1 MKLPRATL
9 AVALGSA
16 ASLAAQAL
24 FSLVMLRWF
33 TPQAVG
39 TFSVVAQ
46 IAFFWMTLALAQ
58 SPLTLLADAHVPARP
73 ALRSALAASLRRM
86 LWLAPAVVAAVA
98 WSRLPSPA
106 WALAWACGL
115 ALLQGGWYLAQPYA
129 LRTRS
134 PQAAALAKAAPP
146 VTALAV
152 ATLAALAWPGAP
164 VAGLLCAALA
174 GYAAGALWLL
184 PPRRAAEGG
193 PGAEAA
199 RGTGGPAAAPAGT
212 QRDGRSMRLRMA
224 HTAVDALT
232 GAGLLIVWQRTH
244 GAADAGYL
252 AVLLRLLGFV
262 PVVVHASWA
271 QVLLAGGSGQ
281 AGSPLRVGL
290 AGAVATLALGTA
302 GAAALAAGL
311 APSWQAALPYV
322 APLALWQA
330 AACVHAA
337 CSHLPFQ
344 QGRATAFSRTA
355 IAVALLQWALLAL
368 PAWWPGAPI
377 AAVAHAWCLGA
388 ASAAALLAWALWMAG
403 LGKGG
408 RQT

>member
-16 ASLAAQAL
+16 ISLAAQAL

-39 TFSVVAQ
+39 TFSVVSQ

-58 SPLTLLADAHVPARP
+58 SPLTLLADAHVPARQ

-86 LWLAPAVVAAVA
+86 AWLAPVVVAAVA
-98 WSRLPSPA
+98 WSRLPSSA
-106 WALAWACGL
+106 WAIVWACGL

-134 PQAAALAKAAPP
+134 PHVAALAKAAPP

-152 ATLAALAWPGAP
+152 ATVAAFAWPEQPLG
-164 VAGLLCAALA
+164 GLLCAALA

-184 PPRRAAEGG
+184 PPRRTANADSDAPSGT
-193 PGAEAA
+193 A
-199 RGTGGPAAAPAGT
+199 RPSGAPART
-212 QRDGRSMRLRMA
+212 QRDDRSTRLRLA

-252 AVLLRLLGFV
+252 ALLLRLLGFV

-281 AGSPLRVGL
+281 PGSPLRVGL
-290 AGAVATLALGTA
+290 AGAMATFALGAACALALQ
-302 GAAALAAGL
+302 AGL
-311 APSWQAALPYV
+311 APSWQAAMPYV

-355 IAVALLQWALLAL
+355 IAVALLQWAALAL
-368 PAWWPGAPI
+368 PVWWPGAPLP
-377 AAVAHAWCLGA
+377 AVAHAWCLGT
-388 ASAAALLAWALWMAG
+388 ASAVALLAWALWMAG
-403 LGKGG
+403 LGKRG

>member
-16 ASLAAQAL
+16 ISLAAQAL

-39 TFSVVAQ
+39 TFSVVGQ

-58 SPLTLLADAHVPARP
+58 SPLTLLADAHVPARQ

-86 LWLAPAVVAAVA
+86 VWLAPAVVAAVA
-98 WSRLPSPA
+98 WSRLPSTA
-106 WALAWACGL
+106 WALAWAFGL

-134 PQAAALAKAAPP
+134 PHAAALAKAAPP
-146 VTALAV
+146 VTALVV
-152 ATLAALAWPGAP
+152 ATLAALAWPNEP

-174 GYAAGALWLL
+174 GYAVGALWLL
-184 PPRRAAEGG
+184 PPRRAAESDTEAG
-193 PGAEAA
+193 PGTA
-199 RGTGGPAAAPAGT
+199 RPPGANAGT
-212 QRDGRSMRLRMA
+212 QRDGRSLRLRLA

-281 AGSPLRVGL
+281 PGSPLRVGL
-290 AGAVATLALGTA
+290 AGAVATLALG
-302 GAAALAAGL
+302 GACAVALLAGL

-368 PAWWPGAPI
+368 PAWWPGVPLP
-377 AAVAHAWCLGA
+377 AVAHAWCLGV
-388 ASAAALLAWALWMAG
+388 ASAVALLAWALWMAG
-403 LGKGG
+403 LGKRGA
-408 RQT
+408 QT

>member
-16 ASLAAQAL
+16 VSLAAQAL

-39 TFSVVAQ
+39 TFSVVGQ

-58 SPLTLLADAHVPARP
+58 SPLTLLADAHVPARQ

-86 LWLAPAVVAAVA
+86 VWLAPAVVAAVA
-98 WSRLPSPA
+98 WSRLPSMA
-106 WALAWACGL
+106 WALAWAFGL

-134 PQAAALAKAAPP
+134 PHAAALAKAAPP

-152 ATLAALAWPGAP
+152 ATLAALAWPDEP

-184 PPRRAAEGG
+184 PPRRATESETEAVSGTAR
-193 PGAEAA
+193 PSGA
-199 RGTGGPAAAPAGT
+199 TTST
-212 QRDGRSMRLRMA
+212 QRDGRSLRLRLA

-281 AGSPLRVGL
+281 PGSPLRVGL
-290 AGAVATLALGTA
+290 AGAVATLALGGA
-302 GAAALAAGL
+302 GAVALLAGL

-368 PAWWPGAPI
+368 PAWWPGAPLP
-377 AAVAHAWCLGA
+377 AVAHAWCLGVV
-388 ASAAALLAWALWMAG
+388 SAVALLAWALWMAG
-403 LGKGG
+403 LGKRGG
-408 RQT
+408 QT